1 MNILRKFGKDFERE
15 GNLILGEIMHSSF
28 CGKHILNSYLMSH
41 TLCEVLEEERGVRQG
56 SGPQ

>member
-1 MNILRKFGKDFERE
+1 
-15 GNLILGEIMHSSF
+15 MHSSF

-41 TLCEVLEEERGVRQG
+41 MLCKVLEEERGVRQG